1 MFRLVAM
8 GNHPQQHLDQALA
21 FAREQLGPASE
32 RIVSAAASQAL
43 ILSRVRAGMAVEDAV
58 LAEVHRAAR
67 ADRRAADE
75 FLAYFLDDAHR
86 RGSRLLSDGLRRFL
100 ETGDL
105 VQSVFGEVWTS
116 IADLQF
122 ETRAQFVALLAQ
134 RLRWKATDKARR
146 MQSQRRNEQN
156 RHPLPVDELS
166 LAAEDR
172 PPSSNIGRREETEE
186 MIARL
191 LRLPERD
198 QTLVR
203 LHLRGASHQEMAEAT
218 GLSPD
223 TARKALSR
231 AIERI
236 QNRVADG
243 PRGAGEPPE
252 ADK

>member
-1 MFRLVAM
+1 MFLRVSM
-8 GNHPQQHLDQALA
+8 ENSSQQHLDRALG

-32 RIVSAAASQAL
+32 RLVSSAASQAL
-43 ILSRVRAGMAVEDAV
+43 ILSRVRAGVAVEDAV

-67 ADRRAADE
+67 VDQRAADE

-105 VQSVFGEVWTS
+105 VQSVFGEVWSS

-146 MQSQRRNEQN
+146 MQSERRNEHN

-166 LAAEDR
+166 IPADDR
-172 PPSSNIGRREETEE
+172 PPSSNLGRQEETEE

-198 QTLVR
+198 QQLVR
-203 LHLRGASHQEMAEAT
+203 LHLRGADMQAIADAT

-236 QNRVADG
+236 QNRTNAA
-243 PRGAGEPPE
+243 PRRGGDPE
-252 ADK
+252 AGK

>member
-1 MFRLVAM
+1 MRTYM
-8 GNHPQQHLDQALA
+8 GHHSQQHIDMALA
-21 FAREQLGPASE
+21 FAKDHLGPASE

-43 ILSRVRAGMAVEDAV
+43 ILSRVRAGIAVEDAV

-75 FLAYFLDDAHR
+75 FLAYFLDDAQR
-86 RGSRLLSDGLRRFL
+86 RGSQLLSDGLRRFV
-100 ETGDL
+100 ETDDL

-122 ETRAQFVALLAQ
+122 ETRAQFVALLAL

-146 MQSQRRNEQN
+146 LQSQRRGEQH
-156 RHPLPVDELS
+156 RHPLPVDELA
-166 LAAEDR
+166 LPADDK
-172 PPSSNIGRREETEE
+172 PPSSNLGRREETQE
-186 MIARL
+186 MIARI

-198 QTLVR
+198 QILVR

-231 AIERI
+231 AVERI
-236 QNRVADG
+236 QNRTSDG
-243 PRGAGEPPE
+243 SRGAGEGPEPP
-252 ADK
+252 K